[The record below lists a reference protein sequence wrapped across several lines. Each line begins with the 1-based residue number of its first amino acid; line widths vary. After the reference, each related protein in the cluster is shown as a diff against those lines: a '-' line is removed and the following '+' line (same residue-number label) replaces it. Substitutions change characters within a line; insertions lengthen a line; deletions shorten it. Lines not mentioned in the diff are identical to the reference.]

1 MAYVRKVI
9 NRRGVRRRGFV
20 DVVDDDV
27 DVERVE
33 KG

>member
-1 MAYVRKVI
+1 MAHARKAT
-9 NRRGVRRRGFV
+9 NRRGVRRRGFA
-20 DVVDDDV
+20 DAADDDV